1 MEKEYK
7 KKLNILGII
16 FAVFSS
22 IYAITYGIIALFT
35 PLFFRRDVFF
45 GFLSTC
51 VERNEYALAILFI
64 LTFLH
69 ELLSATVLIIWCISL
84 ILKFKNIKLPLAFS
98 LVYCILSF
106 ALEISKII
114 FMVDHSPGAI
124 SIIRMILSI
133 LLFTLLLLSSKN
145 IYKMV
150 FMCVGYMYCSYCVI
164 INSVQL
170 LHSLVRMFSSHSLG
184 TLQDTLINYGTFYLK
199 MILYVFFILYI
210 FKPEIFYR
218 KVTAKEEQ

>member
-1 MEKEYK
+1 MEKEDK

-16 FAVFSS
+16 FVALSS

-35 PLFFRRDVFF
+35 PLVFRRDVFF
-45 GFLSTC
+45 GSLSTC

-69 ELLSATVLIIWCISL
+69 ELLSATVLIIWCISV

-98 LVYCILSF
+98 LVYCISSF

-114 FMVDHSPGAI
+114 FMEDHSPGAI

-133 LLFTLLLLSSKN
+133 LLFTLLLISSKK
-145 IYKMV
+145 IYKIV
-150 FMCVGYMYCSYCVI
+150 FMCFGYMYCSYCVI

-170 LHSLVRMFSSHSLG
+170 LHSLVRIHSLE
-184 TLQDTLINYGTFYLK
+184 TIQNTLINYGTFYLK

-210 FKPEIFYR
+210 FKSEIFYR

>member
-1 MEKEYK
+1 MEKEDK

-64 LTFLH
+64 FTFLH

-98 LVYCILSF
+98 LVYCISSF

-114 FMVDHSPGAI
+114 FMEDHSPGAI

-133 LLFTLLLLSSKN
+133 LLFTLLLISSKK
-145 IYKMV
+145 IYKIV
-150 FMCVGYMYCSYCVI
+150 FMCFGYMYCSYCII

-170 LHSLVRMFSSHSLG
+170 LHSLVRIHSLE
-184 TLQDTLINYGTFYLK
+184 TLQNTLINYGTFYLK

-218 KVTAKEEQ
+218 KVTAKEEH

>member
-1 MEKEYK
+1 MEKEDK

-22 IYAITYGIIALFT
+22 IYAITYGIIAIFT
-35 PLFFRRDVFF
+35 PLVFRRDLFF
-45 GFLSTC
+45 GFLSRC

-64 LTFLH
+64 LTFLF

-84 ILKFKNIKLPLAFS
+84 ILKFKNIKLPLVFS
-98 LVYCILSF
+98 LVYCISSF

-114 FMVDHSPGAI
+114 FMEDHSPGAI

-133 LLFTLLLLSSKN
+133 LLFTLLLISSKK

-150 FMCVGYMYCSYCVI
+150 FMCFGYMYCSYCVI

-170 LHSLVRMFSSHSLG
+170 LHSLVRIHSLG

-210 FKPEIFYR
+210 FKSEIFYR

>member
-1 MEKEYK
+1 MEKEDK

-35 PLFFRRDVFF
+35 PLVFRRDWSF
-45 GFLSTC
+45 GFLSRC

-64 LTFLH
+64 LTFLF

-84 ILKFKNIKLPLAFS
+84 ILKFKNIKLPLVFS

-106 ALEISKII
+106 ALEISKNI
-114 FMVDHSPGAI
+114 FMEDHSLGAI

-133 LLFTLLLLSSKN
+133 LLFTLLLISSKK
-145 IYKMV
+145 IYKIV
-150 FMCVGYMYCSYCVI
+150 FMCFGYMYCSYCVI

-170 LHSLVRMFSSHSLG
+170 LHSLVRIHSLE
-184 TLQDTLINYGTFYLK
+184 TLQNTLINYGTFYLK

-210 FKPEIFYR
+210 FKSEIFYR

>member
-1 MEKEYK
+1 MEKEDK

-16 FAVFSS
+16 FAVFSL
-22 IYAITYGIIALFT
+22 IYAIAYGIIALFT
-35 PLFFRRDVFF
+35 PLVFRRDLFF
-45 GFLSTC
+45 DSLSTC

-69 ELLSATVLIIWCISL
+69 ELLSAIVLIIWCIS
-84 ILKFKNIKLPLAFS
+84 IIIKFKNIKLPLAFS
-98 LVYCILSF
+98 LVYCISSF

-114 FMVDHSPGAI
+114 FMEDHSPGAI
-124 SIIRMILSI
+124 SIIRMILCI
-133 LLFTLLLLSSKN
+133 LLFTLLLISSKK
-145 IYKMV
+145 IYKIV
-150 FMCVGYMYCSYCVI
+150 FICFGYMYCSYCVI

-170 LHSLVRMFSSHSLG
+170 LHSLVRIHSLE
-184 TLQDTLINYGTFYLK
+184 TLQNTLINYGTFYLK

-210 FKPEIFYR
+210 FKSEIFYR

>member
-1 MEKEYK
+1 MEKEDK

-22 IYAITYGIIALFT
+22 IYAITYGIIAIFT
-35 PLFFRRDVFF
+35 PLVFRRDLFF
-45 GFLSTC
+45 GFLSRSL
-51 VERNEYALAILFI
+51 ERNEYALAILFI
-64 LTFLH
+64 FTFLH

-84 ILKFKNIKLPLAFS
+84 ILKFKNIKLPLVFS
-98 LVYCILSF
+98 LVYCISSF

-114 FMVDHSPGAI
+114 FMEDHSPGAI

-133 LLFTLLLLSSKN
+133 LLFTLLLISSKN

-150 FMCVGYMYCSYCVI
+150 FMCFGYMYCSYCVI

-170 LHSLVRMFSSHSLG
+170 LHS
-184 TLQDTLINYGTFYLK
+184 
-199 MILYVFFILYI
+199 
-210 FKPEIFYR
+210 
-218 KVTAKEEQ
+218 